1 MSESADSSSS
11 CQYVFRARSIKT
23 AANTSN
29 FDLILI
35 LATCAF
41 ESCVEN
47 FYNVLFIANIHG
59 VKIIQIN
66 YNLNIY

>member
-1 MSESADSSSS
+1 MSERADSSSS

-23 AANTSN
+23 GANTSN

-47 FYNVLFIANIHG
+47 NILFIANIHG
-59 VKIIQIN
+59 VK
-66 YNLNIY
+66 NL